1 MLDYPIVKC
10 YINLFMQTNNRKAK
24 MTRIRLNQEYRN
36 KIANRMRVHL
46 EQEDTHE
53 KQNYDNLK
61 ADQIDIN
68 DNAWKIAEKIVRRH
82 YTLDD
87 VAKAQYL
94 QDKFE
99 NVDTIA
105 KDSCFHFHYLGQVE
119 DRDYDNNP
127 ITKEATIEKHFDF
140 RLNGSFDTDSNSSY
154 SRDDSGYGYALF
166 RDELKAQDNCN
177 PDILIEQEGKDNNP
191 HKTKYCDNN
200 SKYLGDEDSGY
211 GKEWNEKYQLDLIG
225 RNYCRDRSIAC
236 SKQEFMM
243 LQDWKQAKGQ
253 FVIAHHKWIKSIL
266 DQMKEIKLGLK
277 GYKYLDEAIELATEL
292 GLNISDAEIIRTNST
307 GLTIYNPK
315 NLADRIKGM
324 KNKREKT
331 REEKIAERLL
341 YDQQSEVAN

>member
-1 MLDYPIVKC
+1 MARL
-10 YINLFMQTNNRKAK
+10 
-24 MTRIRLNQEYRN
+24 RLNQEYRN

-46 EQEDTHE
+46 EQEDTIE

-68 DNAWKIAEKIVRRH
+68 DNAWKMAETIVRRH

-87 VAKAQYL
+87 VAKARYL

-99 NVDTIA
+99 NVNTIA
-105 KDSCFHFHYLGQVE
+105 KDSCFHFHYLGTKE

-127 ITKEATIEKHFDF
+127 ITKEDTIESHFDF
-140 RLNGSFDTDSNSSY
+140 RLNGSIDTDNNYSSL
-154 SRDDSGYGYALF
+154 RDSAYGYALF

-177 PDILIEQEGKDNNP
+177 PDILIEQEGKDSNP

-200 SKYLGDEDSGY
+200 DKYLGNDDKGY
-211 GKEWNEKYQLDLIG
+211 GKEWNDKYQLDLIG
-225 RNYCRDRSIAC
+225 REYCRDRSIAC
-236 SKQEFMM
+236 TEQEYMF
-243 LQDWKQAKGQ
+243 LIDWKKQKSQ
-253 FVIAHHKWIKSIL
+253 FVLAHQKWISSIL
-266 DQMKEIKLGLK
+266 QQMKEIKVGLK
-277 GYKYLDEAIELATEL
+277 GYKYLDEALELSTEL
-292 GLNISDAEIIRTNST
+292 GLNIDEAEIIRTNST

-331 REEKIAERLL
+331 REEKIAERMA
-341 YDQQSEVAN
+341 YMKAQESVN

>member
-1 MLDYPIVKC
+1 
-10 YINLFMQTNNRKAK
+10 MQTNRKDT

-46 EQEDTHE
+46 EQEDTVE

-68 DNAWKIAEKIVRRH
+68 DNAWKIAETIVRRH
-82 YTLDD
+82 YTDED
-87 VAKAQYL
+87 VEKARYL
-94 QDKFE
+94 QNKFE
-99 NVDTIA
+99 NFSTIA
-105 KDSCFHFHYLGQVE
+105 KDSCFHFHYMGMKE

-127 ITKEATIEKHFDF
+127 IMKEDTIESHFDF
-140 RLNGSFDTDSNSSY
+140 RLSGDYENSGSDSY
-154 SRDDSGYGYALF
+154 SRDSGAYGYALF

-177 PDILIEQEGKDNNP
+177 PDILIEQEGKDSNP

-200 SKYLGDEDSGY
+200 DKYLGNDDKGY
-211 GKEWNEKYQLDLIG
+211 GKEWNDKYQLDLIG
-225 RNYCRDRSIAC
+225 RDYCRDRSIAC
-236 SKQEFMM
+236 TEQEYMM
-243 LQDWKQAKGQ
+243 LIQWKQAKGQ
-253 FVIAHHKWIKSIL
+253 FVLAHHKWIKSIL
-266 DQMKEIKLGLK
+266 DQMKEIKVGLK

-324 KNKREKT
+324 KNKRVKT
-331 REEKIAERLL
+331 QAEKIAERLL
-341 YDQQSEVAN
+341 YEKNQAIN

>member
-1 MLDYPIVKC
+1 MS
-10 YINLFMQTNNRKAK
+10 
-24 MTRIRLNQEYRN
+24 RIRLNQEYRN

-46 EQEDTHE
+46 EQEDTVE

-61 ADQIDIN
+61 AQQIDIN
-68 DNAWKIAEKIVRRH
+68 DNAWKVAEKIVRRH
-82 YTLDD
+82 YTDED
-87 VAKAQYL
+87 VEKARYL
-94 QDKFE
+94 QNKFE

-105 KDSCFHFHYLGQVE
+105 KDSCFHFHYMGEVE

-127 ITKEATIEKHFDF
+127 ITETKAIEKHFDF
-140 RLNGSFDTDSNSSY
+140 RLNGSFDTDSNSSHDY
-154 SRDDSGYGYALF
+154 SDNSYGYALF
-166 RDELKAQDNCN
+166 RDELKAQEDCN
-177 PDILIEQEGKDNNP
+177 PDILIEQEGKNSNP

-200 SKYLGDEDSGY
+200 TKYLGNDDKGY

-236 SKQEFMM
+236 TEQEFNF
-243 LQDWKQAKGQ
+243 LISWKQAKGQ
-253 FVIAHHKWIKSIL
+253 FVIAHHKWINSIL

-277 GYKYLDEAIELATEL
+277 GYKYLDEAIELSTEL
-292 GLNISDAEIIRTNST
+292 GLNITDAEIIRTNST

-324 KNKREKT
+324 KNKKEKT

-341 YDQQSEVAN
+341 YEKQQSVN

>member
-1 MLDYPIVKC
+1 MSRL
-10 YINLFMQTNNRKAK
+10 
-24 MTRIRLNQEYRN
+24 RLNQEYRN

-46 EQEDTHE
+46 EQEDTVE

-68 DNAWKIAEKIVRRH
+68 DNAWKVAEKIVRRH
-82 YTLDD
+82 YTESD
-87 VAKAQYL
+87 VEKAQYL

-105 KDSCFHFHYLGQVE
+105 KDSCFHFHYLGTKE

-127 ITKEATIEKHFDF
+127 ITKEDTIESHFDF
-140 RLNGSFDTDSNSSY
+140 RLTGSIDVDNNYSS
-154 SRDDSGYGYALF
+154 SRDSAYGYALF
-166 RDELKAQDNCN
+166 RDELKAQDDCN
-177 PDILIEQEGKDNNP
+177 PDILIEQEGKDSNP
-191 HKTKYCDNN
+191 HKTKYVDNN
-200 SKYLGDEDSGY
+200 NKYLGDDDKGY
-211 GKEWNEKYQLDLIG
+211 GKEWNDKYQLDLIG

-236 SKQEFMM
+236 TEQEYMF
-243 LQDWKQAKGQ
+243 LIDWKKQKSQ
-253 FVIAHHKWIKSIL
+253 FVIAHQKWIKSIL

-277 GYKYLDEAIELATEL
+277 GYKYLDEALELSTEL
-292 GLNISDAEIIRTNST
+292 GLNIDEAEIIRTNST

-331 REEKIAERLL
+331 REEKIAERLA
-341 YDQQSEVAN
+341 YMQAQKSVN